1 MEKVLNVT
9 GSMAGTLGKIQPF
22 RYRGYV
28 YDVET
33 GLYYLRSRYYGP
45 TIARFFSADS
55 IIGFNLFNYCNNN
68 PVCLFDANGKDPDWV
83 RRKVAERGYLLPA
96 EATEI
101 ITGEGG
107 TTYTPE
113 YYVSIDGYY
122 DAEAAKRMNVYA
134 SRSTNSEVLV
144 SDIKKYSLMYART
157 IENDYE
163 WLEVIF
169 VYEDGILC
177 RQGYAKADDVYVRTS
192 GGTVSC
198 KDNEND
204 GPINVRVKPGRS
216 KIKYRIQQDTYVSV
230 IGQKNN
236 YYWISTEQGCGWIN
250 MKYLNFA

>member
-1 MEKVLNVT
+1 
-9 GSMAGTLGKIQPF
+9 MAGTLGEIQPF

-33 GLYYLRSRYYGP
+33 GLYYLRSRYYDP
-45 TIARFFSADS
+45 ALARFLSADN

-192 GGTVSC
+192 GGTVYS
-198 KDNEND
+198 KGYKNNR
-204 GPINVRVKPGRS
+204 PVNVREQPKYS
-216 KIKYRIQQDTYVSV
+216 NIKYRVEQDTYVSV
-230 IGQKNN
+230 IGHEGK
-236 YYWISTEQGCGWIN
+236 YCWISTEQGCGWIDSDN
-250 MKYLNFA
+250 LFFS